1 MGLPGEQGL
10 LGFAQT
16 LQLLMGYAGSSQLN
30 HKENQIPSDQLKR
43 TWCFLLHYVFLFL
56 HD

>member
-1 MGLPGEQGL
+1 MGLPGEQGR

-16 LQLLMGYAGSSQLN
+16 LQPSMDYAGSSQLN
-30 HKENQIPSDQLKR
+30 HKENQIPLDQLKR